1 MNTQVKAQVP
11 GMTRQASHKTQGG
24 GTELLGQLPCPID
37 IQHSMEFEFCLS
49 MAGLWIMGDDTAV
62 QIVCR
67 AKPLAKL
74 DAITMPRHII
84 LNQPQENRSM
94 QIVDSRSLNPLR
106 IPWQHAFNRRL
117 FLREPVNAVRRFPF
131 DTAERANDWRSG
143 AQLEQR
149 FSQH

>member
-1 MNTQVKAQVP
+1 MV
-11 GMTRQASHKTQGG
+11 
-24 GTELLGQLPCPID
+24 E
-37 IQHSMEFEFCLS
+37 
-49 MAGLWIMGDDTAV
+49 LWIMGDDTAV
-62 QIVCR
+62 QIVSR

-106 IPWQHAFNRRL
+106 IPWQHAFDGRL

-149 FSQH
+149 FSQHQFCTKLRQVDEATVIHDDHPDPVNHGRARPHKRRPKQDDGLAATS